1 MNMKKD
7 DTTEKTLSRRS
18 FLKTAGGAAAVAGMT
33 VSGIPLISGQAEA
46 AGDTLPKKWDET
58 YDVVVIGSG
67 FAGLAAAIEAKNAGA
82 KDVVVLEKMP
92 VHGGNSIIN
101 GGDFSAPGTKMQEA
115 NGVKDSAEIMLKDML
130 KAGAYLN
137 HPELAKMVAYGAKD
151 AFEWSESYIGAKYTR
166 LNFHGG
172 HSVKRTHGTI
182 NSSGSELV
190 NKMLAKAKELGVKTQ
205 MRTKLVKF
213 LSDKN
218 GRIVG
223 IEVRKDYRFPNEST
237 GKTVFIKAKKAVV
250 LSSGG
255 FSEDLKLRQIHD
267 PRITDKFGSTNQP
280 GATGEALMAACRAG
294 AMDVQ
299 MDWIQLGP
307 WTSPDEKG
315 FGYVPLFCE
324 RLVGYGL
331 MINPKTGKRFF
342 KETGNRKER
351 ADAIIAIGEPVLIMG
366 DSYAVPKQ
374 VMASMLQKGIDAGA
388 IKKFETLED
397 IAKNYNMPVDVFLQ
411 EIARWNSFV
420 EKKKDDDFDCMIF
433 PDTKPTITGPFHV
446 ARLWPKVHHTM
457 GGLVIDK
464 NAQVIGFDFKPVRGL
479 FAAGEIT
486 GGIHGAVR
494 LGGVAMADCLVFGRI
509 AGKNAAGEKAWS

>member
-1 MNMKKD
+1 MKKD
-7 DTTEKTLSRRS
+7 DVTEKTLSRRN
-18 FLKTAGGAAAVAGMT
+18 FLKTAGGVAAVAGLAT
-33 VSGIPLISGQAEA
+33 SGIPLMAEQAEA
-46 AGDTLPKKWDET
+46 AGDALPKKWDET

-67 FAGLAAAIEAKNAGA
+67 FAGLSAAIEAKSAGA
-82 KDVVVLEKMP
+82 SVVVIEKMP

-101 GGDFSAPGTKMQEA
+101 GGDFCSPGTKMQKE
-115 NGVKDSAEIMLKDML
+115 NGVQDSPELMLKDML
-130 KAGAYLN
+130 RAGAYLN
-137 HPELAKMVAYGAKD
+137 HPDLAKMVAFNAKD
-151 AFEWSESYIGAKYTR
+151 ALEWTESYLGSKYTR

-172 HSVKRTHGTI
+172 HSVKRAHGTV
-182 NSSGSELV
+182 NSSGSEVV
-190 NKMLAKAKELGVKTQ
+190 NKELAKAREIGVKVQ
-205 MRTKLVKF
+205 MRTKLVRF
-213 LSDKN
+213 LSNKD

-223 IEVRKDYRFPNEST
+223 IEVRTGYRFPDEGS
-237 GKTVFIKAKKAVV
+237 GKTAFIKARKAVV

-255 FSEDLKLRQIHD
+255 FSRDVALRQVHD
-267 PRITDKFGSTNQP
+267 PRLTERFESTNHP
-280 GATGEALMAACRAG
+280 GATGEAIQAACLAK

-324 RLVGYGL
+324 RLVGYGP

-351 ADAIIAIGEPVLIMG
+351 ADAIILVGDPVIIMG

-374 VMASMLQKGIDAGA
+374 VMATMLQKGMEAGA
-388 IKKFETLED
+388 IKKFDTLEVV
-397 IAKNYNMPVDVFLQ
+397 AKEYNIPVDIFIR

-433 PDTKPTITGPFHV
+433 KDAKPTVTAPFYA

-457 GGLVIDK
+457 GGLVINKD
-464 NAQVIGFDFKPVRGL
+464 AHVVGFDMKPVKGL
-479 FAAGEIT
+479 YAAGEVT
-486 GGIHGAVR
+486 GGVHGAVR
-494 LGGVAMADCLVFGRI
+494 LGGVAMADCIVFGRI
-509 AGKNAAGEKAWS
+509 AGKNAAAEKPWG

>member
-1 MNMKKD
+1 VKKD
-7 DTTEKTLSRRS
+7 DATEKTLSRRN
-18 FLKTAGGAAAVAGMT
+18 FLKTAGGAAAVAGLAA
-33 VSGIPLISGQAEA
+33 SGIPLMANPAEA
-46 AGDTLPKKWDET
+46 ADDALPKKWDET

-82 KDVVVLEKMP
+82 KEVVVLDKMP

-130 KAGAYLN
+130 RAGAYLN
-137 HPELAKMVAYGAKD
+137 HPELAKMVAYGARD
-151 AFEWSESYIGAKYTR
+151 AFEWSESYIGAKYTK

-182 NSSGSELV
+182 NASGSELV
-190 NKMLAKAKELGVKTQ
+190 NKMLAKAKELGVKVQ
-205 MRTKLVKF
+205 MRTKLVRF
-213 LSDKN
+213 LSNKA

-223 IEVRKDYRFPNEST
+223 IEVRTGYKFPDENT
-237 GKTVFIKAKKAVV
+237 GKASFVKAKRAVV

-255 FSEDLKLRQIHD
+255 FANDVKLRQIHD
-267 PRITDKFGSTNQP
+267 PRLTDKFGSTNQP
-280 GATGEALMAACRAG
+280 GATGEALLAACMAK

-299 MDWIQLGP
+299 MDWIQMGP

-324 RLVGYGL
+324 PLVGYGL

-351 ADAIIAIGEPVLIMG
+351 ADAIVAVGEPVLIMG
-366 DSYAVPKQ
+366 DSYAAPKQ
-374 VMASMLQKGIDAGA
+374 VVPRILEKGMEIGA
-388 IKKFETLED
+388 IKKFDTLED
-397 IAKNYNMPVDVFLQ
+397 LAKNYNMPVDVFKQ
-411 EIARWNSFV
+411 EVARWNSFV
-420 EKKKDDDFDCMIF
+420 ENRKDDDFGCMIF
-433 PDTKPTITGPFHV
+433 PDTKPTILPPFYV

-464 NAQVIGFDFKPVRGL
+464 EAQVMGFDYKPVKGL
-479 FAAGEIT
+479 YAAGEIT
-486 GGIHGAVR
+486 GGVHGAVR

-509 AGKNAAGEKAWS
+509 AGKNAAAEKPWG

>member
-1 MNMKKD
+1 MKKD
-7 DTTEKTLSRRS
+7 DVNEKTLSRRN
-18 FLKTAGGAAAVAGMT
+18 FLKTTGAAAAAAMAVGGL
-33 VSGIPLISGQAEA
+33 GIPARDAQAA
-46 AGDTLPKKWDET
+46 CDALPKKWDEA

-101 GGDFSAPGTKMQEA
+101 GGDFSAPATKMQET
-115 NGVKDSAEIMLKDML
+115 NNVKDSAELMLKDML

-137 HPELAKMVAYGAKD
+137 NPELAKMVAYGAKD

-172 HSVKRTHGTI
+172 HSVRRTHGTI

-190 NKMLAKAKELGVKTQ
+190 NKMLAKARELGVKVQ
-205 MRTKLVKF
+205 MRIKLVKF
-213 LSDKN
+213 LSNKD

-223 IEVRKDYRFPNEST
+223 IEVRKDYKFPNEGT
-237 GKTVFIKAKKAVV
+237 GKTAFIKAKKAVV

-267 PRITDKFGSTNQP
+267 PRLTDRFGSTNQP

-294 AMDVQ
+294 AMDLQ

-324 RLVGYGL
+324 RLVGHGL

-374 VMASMLQKGIDAGA
+374 VMASMLQKGIEAGS
-388 IKKFETLED
+388 IKKFDTLEAL
-397 IAKNYNMPVDVFLQ
+397 AKEYNMPVATFLD
-411 EIARWNSFV
+411 EIAKWNSYV
-420 EKKKDDDFDCMIF
+420 EKKKDPDFDCMIF
-433 PDTKPTITGPFHV
+433 PDAKPTVTGPFYA

-464 NAQVIGFDFKPVRGL
+464 NAQVTGFDFKPVKGL
-479 FAAGEIT
+479 YAAGEVT
-486 GGIHGAVR
+486 GGVHGAVR
-494 LGGVAMADCLVFGRI
+494 LGGVAMADCIVFGRI
-509 AGKNAAGEKAWS
+509 AGKNAASEKAWS

>member
-1 MNMKKD
+1 MKKD

-18 FLKTAGGAAAVAGMT
+18 FLKTAGGAAAVAGLATTGMALT
-33 VSGIPLISGQAEA
+33 PWTAEA
-46 AGDTLPKKWDET
+46 ACTALPKKWDET

-82 KDVVVLEKMP
+82 NVVVLEKMP

-101 GGDFSAPGTKMQEA
+101 GGDFSAPGTKMQEEKD
-115 NGVKDSAEIMLKDML
+115 VKDSAELMLKDML

-172 HSVKRTHGTI
+172 HSVRRTHGTV

-190 NKMLAKAKELGVKTQ
+190 NKMLAKAKELGVKLQ
-205 MRTKLVKF
+205 VRTKLVKF
-213 LSDKN
+213 LSNKD

-223 IEVRKDYRFPNEST
+223 VEVRKDYKFPNEGT
-237 GKTVFIKAKKAVV
+237 GKTAFIKAKKAVV

-255 FSEDLKLRQIHD
+255 FSEDLQLRQIHD
-267 PRITDKFGSTNQP
+267 PRLTDRFGSTNQP

-324 RLVGYGL
+324 RLVGHGL

-351 ADAIIAIGEPVLIMG
+351 ADAIVAIGEPVLIMG
-366 DSYAVPKQ
+366 DSYAVTKQ
-374 VMASMLQKGIDAGA
+374 VMASMLQKGIEAGA
-388 IKKFETLED
+388 IKKFDTLEAL
-397 IAKNYNMPVDVFLQ
+397 AKEYNMPVATFLD
-411 EIARWNSFV
+411 EIAKWNSYV
-420 EKKKDDDFDCMIF
+420 EKKKDPDFDCMIF
-433 PDTKPTITGPFHV
+433 PDAKPTTVPPFYA

-464 NAQVIGFDFKPVRGL
+464 NAQVTGFDLKPVKGL
-479 FAAGEIT
+479 YAAGEVT
-486 GGIHGAVR
+486 GGVHGAVR
-494 LGGVAMADCLVFGRI
+494 LGGVAMADCVVFGRI

>member
-1 MNMKKD
+1 MKKD
-7 DTTEKTLSRRS
+7 DLENKSLSRRN
-18 FLKTAGGAAAVAGMT
+18 FLKTAGGVAAIAGLAA
-33 VSGIPLISGQAEA
+33 SGVPLLSGQAEA
-46 AGDTLPKKWDET
+46 AGDALPKKWDET

-82 KDVVVLEKMP
+82 RDVVVLDKMP

-101 GGDFSAPGTKMQEA
+101 GGDFCAPGTMMQKE
-115 NGVKDSAEIMLKDML
+115 NGVEDSPELMLKDML

-137 HPELAKMVAYGAKD
+137 HPELARMVAYHAKE
-151 AFEWSESYIGAKYTR
+151 ALEWTETYLGAKYSR
-166 LNFHGG
+166 LNFQGG
-172 HSVKRTHGTI
+172 HSVKRAHGTI
-182 NSSGSELV
+182 NSSGSEVV
-190 NKMLAKAKELGVKTQ
+190 NKQLAKARALGVKLEL
-205 MRTKLVKF
+205 RVKLVRF
-213 LSDKN
+213 LSNKD

-223 IEVRKDYRFPNEST
+223 IEVRKGYKFPDESS
-237 GKTVFIKAKKAVV
+237 GKPAYIKAKKAVV

-255 FSEDLKLRQIHD
+255 FARDIRLRQIHD
-267 PRITDKFGSTNQP
+267 PRITERFETTNHP
-280 GATGEALMAACRAG
+280 GATGEALLAACQSG

-324 RLVGYGL
+324 RLVGHGP

-351 ADAIIAIGEPVLIMG
+351 ADAIMLIGDPVVIMG

-374 VMASMLQKGIDAGA
+374 VVPHMLQKGIEAGA
-388 IKKFETLED
+388 IKKFDILEAV
-397 IAKNYNMPVDVFLQ
+397 AKEYNMPVAAFLE
-411 EIARWNSFV
+411 EITRWNAFV
-420 EKKKDDDFDCMIF
+420 DKKKDDDFGCMIF
-433 PDTKPTITGPFHV
+433 PDARPTATAPFYV

-464 NAQVIGFDFKPVRGL
+464 NAQVTGFNLMPVKGL
-479 FAAGEIT
+479 YAAGEIT
-486 GGIHGAVR
+486 GGVHGAVR
-494 LGGVAMADCLVFGRI
+494 LGGVAMADCIVFGRI
-509 AGKNAAGEKAWS
+509 AGKNAAGEKPWG

>member
-1 MNMKKD
+1 MKKD
-7 DTTEKTLSRRS
+7 DTTEKTLSRRN
-18 FLKTAGGAAAVAGMT
+18 FLKTTGGAAAVAAMAVG
-33 VSGIPLISGQAEA
+33 GLAIPARDAQAA
-46 AGDTLPKKWDET
+46 CDTLPKKWDET
-58 YDVVVIGSG
+58 YDVVVVGSG

-101 GGDFSAPGTKMQEA
+101 GGDFSAPATKMQEA
-115 NGVKDSAEIMLKDML
+115 NGVKDSAELMLKDML
-130 KAGAYLN
+130 KAGANLN

-151 AFEWSESYIGAKYTR
+151 AFEWSESYIGAKYTK

-172 HSVKRTHGTI
+172 HSVRRTHGTI

-190 NKMLAKAKELGVKTQ
+190 NKMLAKARELGVKLQ
-205 MRTKLVKF
+205 MRTKVVKF
-213 LSDKN
+213 LSNKE

-223 IEVRKDYRFPNEST
+223 LEVRKDYRFPNENT
-237 GKTVFIKAKKAVV
+237 GRTVFIKAKRAVV

-267 PRITDKFGSTNQP
+267 PRLTDKFGSTNQP
-280 GATGEALMAACRAG
+280 GATGEALMAACSAG

-324 RLVGYGL
+324 RLVGHGL

-351 ADAIIAIGEPVLIMG
+351 ADAIVAIGEPVLIMG

-374 VMASMLQKGIDAGA
+374 VMASMLQKGIEAGA
-388 IKKFETLED
+388 IKKFDTLEALAKEYNIPVATFLD
-397 IAKNYNMPVDVFLQ
+397 EIAK
-411 EIARWNSFV
+411 WNSYV
-420 EKKKDDDFDCMIF
+420 EKKKDPDFDCMIF
-433 PDTKPTITGPFHV
+433 PDAKPTTIPPFYA

-464 NAQVIGFDFKPVRGL
+464 NAQVIGFDFKPVKGL

-509 AGKNAAGEKAWS
+509 AGQKAAAEKAWS